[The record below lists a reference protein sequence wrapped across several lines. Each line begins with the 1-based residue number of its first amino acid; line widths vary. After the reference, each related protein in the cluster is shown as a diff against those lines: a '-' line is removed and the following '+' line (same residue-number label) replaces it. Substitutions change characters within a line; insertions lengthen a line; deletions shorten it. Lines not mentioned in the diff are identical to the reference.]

1 MKNHPLY
8 SLFRTTATAAA
19 KGAPRSGLS
28 PWRGLLCAGL
38 LMVALLRPAALPA
51 QNSDAAPQLQKLVE
65 VYRFLARYYV
75 DEVEMAPLVEQ
86 AIKGMLDELD
96 PHSAYLDAEQME
108 SVAASFDGEFS
119 GIGVEFNILRD
130 TIIVVNTIAG
140 GPAERVGV
148 RPNDRIVRIDTLDAV
163 GMRQVDV
170 PKHLRGR
177 TGTRVAVDV
186 VRRGVGERLHF
197 VMVRDRIPLNTVD
210 AAYMAADGIG
220 YIKVNRFGRTTMSEF
235 REAYERLGRP
245 AKLILDLRGNG
256 GGLLEQAIGM
266 AEFFL
271 PRGALIVSTEGRG
284 VPPRTFRAQSDGE
297 DLDGALVVLIDEVS
311 ASASEIVTGAV
322 QDWDRGV
329 VVGRPSFGKGLV
341 QRQVSLGDGSAVR
354 ITVARYHTPS
364 GRVIQRPYEKGKR
377 EEYYLDHLRRYDDA
391 VRDSLDA
398 AAPAFRTLRSGRTV
412 RGGGGIRPDIL
423 IDVDTT
429 EYSQYQA
436 QLIRRGVVNEYVGV
450 LMDSRRDS
458 LQRLYPTFERFDE
471 AFEIDDATLR
481 GLTELGAERGVA
493 PDEAGFAVSAELL
506 RVQLKAL
513 VAQRLF
519 GTEGY
524 YRVVNRLRSE
534 AFREAVSLLEA
545 WEQRGR
551 PLLENRK

>member
-8 SLFRTTATAAA
+8 SLFRTAATAAA
-19 KGAPRSGLS
+19 KGAPRSGRS

-210 AAYMAADGIG
+210 AAYMAADSIG

-235 REAYERLGRP
+235 REAYERLGCP

-271 PRGALIVSTEGRG
+271 PRGAQIVSTEGRG

-297 DLDGALVVLIDEVS
+297 DLDGPLVVLIDEVS

-545 WEQRGR
+545 WEQRGH

>member
-8 SLFRTTATAAA
+8 SLFRTAATAAA
-19 KGAPRSGLS
+19 KGAPRSGRS

-235 REAYERLGRP
+235 HEAYERLGRP

-493 PDEAGFAVSAELL
+493 LDEAGFAVSAELL

>member
-8 SLFRTTATAAA
+8 SLFRTAAAAAA
-19 KGAPRSGLS
+19 KSAPRSGLS

-297 DLDGALVVLIDEVS
+297 DLDGPLVVLIDEVS

-377 EEYYLDHLRRYDDA
+377 EKYYLDHLRRYDDA

-519 GTEGY
+519 STEGY

>member
-8 SLFRTTATAAA
+8 SLFRTAATAAA
-19 KGAPRSGLS
+19 KGAPRSGRS
-28 PWRGLLCAGL
+28 PWCGLLCAGL

-186 VRRGVGERLHF
+186 VRSGVGERLHF

-398 AAPAFRTLRSGRTV
+398 AAPAFRTLRTGRTV

>member
-8 SLFRTTATAAA
+8 SLFRTAAAAAA
-19 KGAPRSGLS
+19 KSAPRSGLS

-119 GIGVEFNILRD
+119 GIGVELNILRD

-210 AAYMAADGIG
+210 AAYMAAEGIG
-220 YIKVNRFGRTTMSEF
+220 YVKVNRFGRTTMSEF

-297 DLDGALVVLIDEVS
+297 DLDGPLVVLIDEVS

-398 AAPAFRTLRSGRTV
+398 AAPAFRTLRTGRTV

>member
-8 SLFRTTATAAA
+8 SLFRAAAAAA
-19 KGAPRSGLS
+19 KSAPRSGLS

-163 GMRQVDV
+163 GMRRVDV

-210 AAYMAADGIG
+210 AAYMAAEGIG
-220 YIKVNRFGRTTMSEF
+220 YVKVNRFGRTTMSEF

-398 AAPAFRTLRSGRTV
+398 AAPAFRTLRTGRTV

>member
-8 SLFRTTATAAA
+8 SLFRTAATAAA
-19 KGAPRSGLS
+19 KGAPRSGRS
-28 PWRGLLCAGL
+28 PWCGLLCAGL

-391 VRDSLDA
+391 VRDLLDA

>member
-8 SLFRTTATAAA
+8 SLFRTAATAAA
-19 KGAPRSGLS
+19 KGAPRSGRS

-65 VYRFLARYYV
+65 VYRFMARYYV

-220 YIKVNRFGRTTMSEF
+220 YVKVNRFGRTTMSEF

-322 QDWDRGV
+322 QDWDRGI

-341 QRQVSLGDGSAVR
+341 QRQIGLGDGSAVR

-481 GLTELGAERGVA
+481 GLTELGAERGVT

>member
-8 SLFRTTATAAA
+8 SLFRTAATAAA
-19 KGAPRSGLS
+19 KGAPRSGRS

-210 AAYMAADGIG
+210 AAYMAAEGIG
-220 YIKVNRFGRTTMSEF
+220 YVKVNRFGRTTMSEF

-297 DLDGALVVLIDEVS
+297 DLDGPLVVLIDEVS

-398 AAPAFRTLRSGRTV
+398 AAPAFRTLRTGRTV

>member
-8 SLFRTTATAAA
+8 SLFRTAATAAA
-19 KGAPRSGLS
+19 KGAPRSGRS

-96 PHSAYLDAEQME
+96 PHSAYLDVEQME

-177 TGTRVAVDV
+177 TGTRVTVDV

-297 DLDGALVVLIDEVS
+297 DLDGPLVVLIDEVS

>member
-8 SLFRTTATAAA
+8 SLFRTAATAAA
-19 KGAPRSGLS
+19 KGAPRSGRS

-297 DLDGALVVLIDEVS
+297 DLDGPLVVLIDEVS

-398 AAPAFRTLRSGRTV
+398 AAPAFRTLRTGRTV